1 MTITLLWLLA
11 VLGPQASHPGAPEHF
26 ALSASFKAP
35 AKPGELGAVAVT
47 FAPKDPDVVLNEEPA
62 PRLKLDPTQTR
73 LLDKQPPPPA
83 RIPPFDPETA
93 RYLDT
98 MFPVSFPVAW
108 AGKPPASPET
118 LKADVVYF
126 YCSKREGWCR
136 KGSAPVEFKV
146 P

>member
-11 VLGPQASHPGAPEHF
+11 LLGPPASEPGAPEHF
-26 ALSASFKAP
+26 TLSASFKAP
-35 AKPGELGAVAVT
+35 AAPGELGAVAVT
-47 FAPKDPDVVLNEEPA
+47 FAPKDPDVVLNEDPA
-62 PRLKLDPTQTR
+62 PRLKLDPAQKR
-73 LLDKQPPPPA
+73 LLDKQAPPPA
-83 RIPPFDPETA
+83 RIPVYDPATA

-118 LKADVVYF
+118 VKADVVYF

-136 KGSAPVEFKV
+136 KGTAPVEFKV